1 MKCIHC
7 KSKSTGKATLILDAG
22 AKWRVLYC
30 GLCECVERI
39 GDSVPG
45 AKDSY
50 ENSYV
55 RKIKY
60 RKKGGDRH

>member
-7 KSKSTGKATLILDAG
+7 KSESTGKATLILDAG

-30 GLCECVERI
+30 GECECIQRI

-45 AKDSY
+45 AKGSY
-50 ENSYV
+50 RGSFI
-55 RKIKY
+55 RKFEDK
-60 RKKGGDRH
+60 KKGGEKP